1 METIG
6 ERVRFDDMPERIRA
20 LPKDHR
26 GYPVPYFVAWPNGK
40 PDHRIMDRAKL
51 WPAMEKKLCW
61 ICGQRLGAYLAF
73 PIGPMC
79 VINRNISEPPS
90 HLDCARFA
98 VKACP
103 FLSIPEK
110 ARREKHL
117 PDDIKAPAGIGLKR
131 NPGVTAIWI
140 CKEYRSQLLP
150 NGLLFQLGEP
160 IGVEWYCEGR
170 PASREEVEASIEG
183 GLPSLLA
190 LAKADGPVALLRL
203 RQMLHV
209 ARGLLPAK

>member
-1 METIG
+1 METKD
-6 ERVRFDDMPERIRA
+6 EQVRFDDMPERIRA

-61 ICGQRLGAYLAF
+61 ICGQKLGAYLAF
-73 PIGPMC
+73 PVGPMC

-90 HLDCARFA
+90 HLECARFA

-103 FLSIPEK
+103 FLAIPAK
-110 ARREKHL
+110 ARRDKNL
-117 PDDIKAPAGIGLKR
+117 PPDIEAPAGIGLKR
-131 NPGVTAIWI
+131 NPGITAIWI
-140 CKEYRSQLLP
+140 CKEYQSSLLP

-160 IGVEWYCEGR
+160 IGVEWYYEGR
-170 PASREEVEASIEG
+170 PASREEVETSIES

-190 LAKADGPVALLRL
+190 IAKTDGPVALLAL
-203 RQMLHV
+203 RQMLHI